1 LEALLFAETLQGTL
15 SPNANPRKGV
25 RWRLTEFDAAS
36 TREDSADY
44 SDTSSLVLDLIVI
57 PKEMEFAQAENQKS
71 YRARVGRTLL
81 SAAFEFELEVVFD
94 FETQVK
100 SGGTSTRW
108 QVAVNNNNNGKINS
122 SGQECPLHTS
132 I

>member
-1 LEALLFAETLQGTL
+1 MRGISIRYWLNPDWRTLCSASEALSHFKIAEKSGTGRSGRHSKIKDRLEALLFAETLQGTL

-57 PKEMEFAQAENQKS
+57 PK
-71 YRARVGRTLL
+71 
-81 SAAFEFELEVVFD
+81 
-94 FETQVK
+94 
-100 SGGTSTRW
+100 
-108 QVAVNNNNNGKINS
+108 
-122 SGQECPLHTS
+122 
-132 I
+132 

>member
-57 PKEMEFAQAENQKS
+57 PNGMEFAQVENQKS
-71 YRARVGRTLL
+71 YRAGVERTLL
-81 SAAFEFELEVVFD
+81 SAAFDVDIDFD
-94 FETQVK
+94 FD
-100 SGGTSTRW
+100 
-108 QVAVNNNNNGKINS
+108 I
-122 SGQECPLHTS
+122 
-132 I
+132 